1 MYNPYLVF
9 HGPVVTQICQIL
21 QILLDN
27 LRDVLNP
34 LGRRLRRV
42 GERLSP
48 TVHLR
53 QRSLKGRGRA
63 RCFTVASVVLALR
76 RKFGQFRRRVGR
88 HVGGRDGRGVAA
100 AQGGGGEQ
108 GGVVVLVVVKVM
120 QVTAAAHGYRRGLGI
135 GRYGG
140 AAAATVADKAASVG
154 QLLMVAVVVCVC
166 RRGRE
171 TACHV
176 E

>member
-1 MYNPYLVF
+1 M
-9 HGPVVTQICQIL
+9 
-21 QILLDN
+21 
-27 LRDVLNP
+27 
-34 LGRRLRRV
+34 
-42 GERLSP
+42 
-48 TVHLR
+48 
-53 QRSLKGRGRA
+53 
-63 RCFTVASVVLALR
+63 
-76 RKFGQFRRRVGR
+76 
-88 HVGGRDGRGVAA
+88 
-100 AQGGGGEQ
+100 
-108 GGVVVLVVVKVM
+108 VLVVVKVLLVM
-120 QVTAAAHGYRRGLGI
+120 HVTAAARGYRRGLGI